1 MTEKTSENALT
12 VAEPTPT
19 VVNFLSV
26 ISQAATD
33 PNVDVAKMHGLLDV
47 QERMMKKQAE
57 IDFNIAFGALQKEL
71 SNFRIK
77 KGGKTDRS
85 AYARYEDIDEVI
97 RPLLI
102 KHGFTLRFSSLPE
115 GGKLVVKG
123 TLSHENGHSIDTV
136 TPMSIDANPKV
147 MNSQQ
152 AIGSASSYAQRYI
165 VKMLLNLVF
174 EGEDDDGK
182 SAGVK
187 AISDAQ
193 AKILKDLIR
202 ETGTDTVKF
211 LNTMVSGARSVEEIS
226 TRDYN
231 RVHMA
236 LVAKKNKASAS

>member
-1 MTEKTSENALT
+1 MTEENKNALA
-12 VAEPTPT
+12 VAPAPTT
-19 VVNFLSV
+19 ANFLTV
-26 ISQAATD
+26 IAKAASD
-33 PNVDVAKMHGLLDV
+33 PNTDVAKMHGLLDV
-47 QERMMKKQAE
+47 QERMMAKQAE
-57 IDFNIAFGALQKEL
+57 IDFNIAFGKMQKEL
-71 SNFRIK
+71 SGFRIK
-77 KGGKTDRS
+77 KSGKTDRS
-85 AYARYEDIDEVI
+85 SYARYEDIDEVI
-97 RPLLI
+97 RPVML
-102 KHGFTLRFSSLPE
+102 KHGFNLRFSSLPE
-115 GGKLVVKG
+115 AGKLVVRG

-174 EGEDDDGK
+174 EGEDDDGR

-187 AISDAQ
+187 AISDHQ
-193 AKILKDLIR
+193 AETLKDLIR
-202 ETGTDTVKF
+202 ETNTDTIKF

-236 LVAKKNKASAS
+236 LVAKKNKGGAQ